1 MDLVISG
8 GMSNKKSADLVKS
21 GKGVGETKSSTM
33 VKGGG
38 DLSEDRDLQLGEM
51 LTQSITRVEEGVEG
65 GLDILQ
71 EVIESRNISQFL
83 DLGSETLPP
92 KAALSLAS
100 MIGLAMVVQQMVS
113 PSRSRRRL
121 SRRILRRRL
130 PNPISELD
138 ANIPYRQKG
147 TPYDKYGDQDYE
159 YADREEPYQEE
170 YAGGY
175 SDYSSKDF
183 ENPDYEYV
191 DQEEIERLKGFWENN
206 RKTSE
211 ANNFNLDDIQLD
223 FDQLDYENY
232 DYAGIGVLNFNK
244 EPPSPSRRPNR
255 RNPAAKISKRQHI
268 RPRATVHIVRRKRPQ
283 VAYGFIRKRPKVTAV
298 LRPRVGTSPFLE
310 GLGSRFDF
318 GTMVSIAGF
327 WYIWQ
332 AYLSDFVPTTIV
344 QDIVNNVG
352 GFGRSSDESADKL
365 LKIVQLISQL
375 QESSQHYKHP
385 EKT

>member
-1 MDLVISG
+1 
-8 GMSNKKSADLVKS
+8 
-21 GKGVGETKSSTM
+21 
-33 VKGGG
+33 
-38 DLSEDRDLQLGEM
+38 
-51 LTQSITRVEEGVEG
+51 
-65 GLDILQ
+65 
-71 EVIESRNISQFL
+71 L

-121 SRRILRRRL
+121 SRRILRPPL
-130 PNPISELD
+130 PNSFSELD
-138 ANIPYRQKG
+138 ANTPYRQQG

-159 YADREEPYQEE
+159 YADPEKPYQEE
-170 YAGGY
+170 YTGGY

-183 ENPDYEYV
+183 ENPDYEYI

-244 EPPSPSRRPNR
+244 APPSPSRRPNR
-255 RNPAAKISKRQHI
+255 RRPSAKISKRQHL

-283 VAYGFIRKRPKVTAV
+283 D
-298 LRPRVGTSPFLE
+298 
-310 GLGSRFDF
+310 FDQ
-318 GTMVSIAGF
+318 I
-327 WYIWQ
+327 
-332 AYLSDFVPTTIV
+332 
-344 QDIVNNVG
+344 
-352 GFGRSSDESADKL
+352 
-365 LKIVQLISQL
+365 
-375 QESSQHYKHP
+375 
-385 EKT
+385 